1 MKVHFI
7 AIGGAVMH
15 NLAIALH
22 KKGYSVSGSDD
33 EVVEPS
39 RIRLEKLGLLPQEM
53 GWHPDKITEDLDAV
67 ILGMHARADNPEL
80 LRAQE
85 LKLRIYSY
93 PEYIYEQTQ
102 DKIRIVI
109 GGSHGKTTITAM
121 ILHVLKQ
128 CGKDFD
134 YLIGAQV
141 EGFDT
146 MVKLTESATI
156 AVFEGDE
163 YLASP
168 IDRRPKFLIYKPD
181 IALLSGIAW
190 DHINVFPTF
199 ESYVEQFKKYIE
211 SIEQMGALI
220 YCESDAETKKLAD
233 KARADIRTY
242 PYSIPKHKIENGV
255 CYLLPNGQVG
265 EVPLLI
271 FGEHNLMNINGA
283 RLVCRQIGISDEDY
297 YKAISTFKGAARR
310 LELIAKNEHF
320 TFYKDF
326 AHSPS
331 KVNAT
336 IDAVKK
342 QFPGRKLVACLELH
356 TFSSLNENFLKEY
369 ASTMDAADEAIVYF
383 NPHTIEHK
391 KLKPI
396 TEQQV
401 KDSFARNSLNVVTD
415 AKLISQFL
423 LQQVWKDA
431 NLLMMSS
438 GTFDGMDLKKLGEDI
453 SSLVKADSSQG
464 K

>member
-7 AIGGAVMH
+7 AIGGSVMH

-22 KKGYSVSGSDD
+22 KKGYAVTGSDD
-33 EVVEPS
+33 EIEEPS
-39 RIRLEKLGLLPQEM
+39 KTRLEKLGLLPEQL
-53 GWHPDKITEDLDAV
+53 GWDAKKIHKELDAV
-67 ILGMHARADNPEL
+67 ILGMHARLDNPEL

-85 LKLRIYSY
+85 LGLKIYSY
-93 PEYIYEQTQ
+93 PEYIYEQTK

-121 ILHVLKQ
+121 ILHVLKN

-146 MVKLTESATI
+146 MVKLTDSATV

-168 IDRRPKFLIYKPD
+168 IDKRPKFLLYKPD
-181 IALLSGIAW
+181 VALLSGIAW

-199 ESYVEQFKKYIE
+199 EKYVEQFKKYIDC
-211 SIEQMGALI
+211 IEQIGALI
-220 YCESDAETKKLAD
+220 YCENDEEVKKLVA

-242 PYSIPKHKIENGV
+242 PYSIPNYKIENGIT
-255 CYLLPNGQVG
+255 YLLDEGKTY
-265 EVPLLI
+265 PLLVY
-271 FGEHNLMNINGA
+271 GEHNLMNMNGA
-283 RLVCRQIGISDEDY
+283 RLVCKQVGISDEQFY
-297 YKAISTFKGAARR
+297 NAISSFRGAAKR
-310 LELIAKNEHF
+310 LELIVKNEHF
-320 TFYKDF
+320 AFYKDF

-331 KVNAT
+331 KVKAT
-336 IDAVKK
+336 IQAVKS
-342 QFPGRKLVACLELH
+342 QFPERKLIACLELH

-369 ASTMDAADEAIVYF
+369 LGTMDAADEAIVYF

-396 TEQQV
+396 TEEQV
-401 KDSFARNSLNVVTD
+401 KNSFGRKSLKVFTDSKIL
-415 AKLISQFL
+415 SQFIFE
-423 LQQVWKDA
+423 QNWKNQ

-438 GTFDGMDLKKLGEDI
+438 GTFDGMDFKNLGEQI
-453 SSLVKADSSQG
+453 LTPKN
-464 K
+464 